1 MFVSVRGFLMDT
13 NTPSGLIGAPITDQ
27 YYIALFDKIAQE
39 KHARRLVQ
47 QYIIG
52 LQKELD
58 VTKQEILTLHKQD
71 NISCKES
78 DISNIEKDTFIL
90 RQNAN
95 QLKADLSSLKT
106 EVNRLKESNKQIA
119 LKNEQLKLSY
129 VQLHQNLSVV
139 FADNVILKYKL
150 KDFQNATSTIVSDF
164 QNFINSKYG
173 RQLALLRTVQN
184 EKDTFLPKI
193 QTVNQ
198 QVDALKRTSSSRT
211 QDFVAFIRGLGSL
224 KSMINELGKS
234 HQYIEKNIVDVNKDS
249 SKIRK
254 TLEVFNGHV
263 QTHSQ
268 GIVVFIC
275 FTCNVL
281 YIIVCLFCF
290 VLFHLAIVLSAL
302 LRFTTPDYYI
312 GIFNP
317 FLLMFTYMNI
327 KLK

>member
-1 MFVSVRGFLMDT
+1 MFIFLSMFVSVCGFLMDT
-13 NTPSGLIGAPITDQ
+13 NTPSGSGLIGAPITDQ
-27 YYIALFDKIAQE
+27 NYIALFDKIAQE

-58 VTKQEILTLHKQD
+58 VAKQEIVTLHKQD

-95 QLKADLSSLKT
+95 QLKADHSSLKT
-106 EVNRLKESNKQIA
+106 EVNILKESNKQIA

-139 FADNVILKYKL
+139 FADNVILKEKL
-150 KDFQNATSTIVSDF
+150 KDFQNATSTIISDF

-173 RQLALLRTVQN
+173 KQLALLRTIQN

-198 QVDALKRTSSSRT
+198 QIDALKRTSISRT
-211 QDFVAFIRGLGSL
+211 QDFVAFIRGIGSL

-234 HQYIEKNIVDVNKDS
+234 HQYIEKNIADINKDS
-249 SKIRK
+249 SKMRK
-254 TLEVFNGHV
+254 ALEVFNNNTMGHV
-263 QTHSQ
+263 QTYNQ

-275 FTCNVL
+275 FTCSVL
-281 YIIVCLFCF
+281 YVIVCLSSSFF
-290 VLFHLAIVLSAL
+290 FFFLSFFIWPL
-302 LRFTTPDYYI
+302 YCLP
-312 GIFNP
+312 
-317 FLLMFTYMNI
+317 
-327 KLK
+327 